1 VNRSTR
7 GAVVE
12 LKFMFDSIRAGQ
24 GWLGHEGEPTTPHL
38 HAELEHLLEQL
49 LACSVCELARVFL
62 TSEISYL
69 FFPNLTHKIGT
80 A

>member
-1 VNRSTR
+1 M
-7 GAVVE
+7 
-12 LKFMFDSIRAGQ
+12 LDSIRAGQ
-24 GWLGHEGEPTTPHL
+24 GWLGHEGEPTLHL
-38 HAELEHLLEQL
+38 HAEPEHLLEQL
-49 LACSVCELARVFL
+49 LPCSVCELARVFL